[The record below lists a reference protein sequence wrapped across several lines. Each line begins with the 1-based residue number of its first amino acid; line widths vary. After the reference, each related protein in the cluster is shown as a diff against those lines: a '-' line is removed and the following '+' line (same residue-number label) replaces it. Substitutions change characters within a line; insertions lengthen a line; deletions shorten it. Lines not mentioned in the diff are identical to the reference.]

1 MAKPGSYT
9 QNGTRSQWVGDVKLA
24 SKQEICRKSVGGF
37 QYLQLHYIKKILEA
51 TVLSLTSGSSQLFK
65 SNAKLR
71 ALEALWASA

>member
-1 MAKPGSYT
+1 MSKLGSYT

-37 QYLQLHYIKKILEA
+37 QYLQLHYIKKILEG

-71 ALEALWASA
+71 AHEALWASA